1 MLGQTWSTFETNS
14 LGSPLQKLGQLLL
27 QAIQAVLG
35 TMLLLSVV
43 LICANAFGRYA
54 LHKPVIWAE
63 EVLGYG
69 LVWMVYLGAIVV
81 TATDQH
87 LRMDLLA
94 QLLSRKTQLVLRL
107 IGNAVFIAT
116 GLLIVYQSRESISEF
131 NHRSQVANLPM
142 DVMHAVIPVSFVA
155 IVVLLVFLSIEDI
168 RALARGGAPTSDK
181 PA

>member
-1 MLGQTWSTFETNS
+1 
-14 LGSPLQKLGQLLL
+14 
-27 QAIQAVLG
+27 
-35 TMLLLSVV
+35 MLLLSVV
-43 LICANAFGRYA
+43 LICANAFGRYV

-63 EVLGYG
+63 EVLGYS

-116 GLLIVYQSRESISEF
+116 GLLIVYQSRDSISVF
-131 NHRSQVANLPM
+131 KHHSQVANLPM
-142 DVMHAVIPVSFVA
+142 DVMHMVIPVSFVA

-168 RALARGGAPTSDK
+168 RALARDGAPTSDK
-181 PA
+181 PT